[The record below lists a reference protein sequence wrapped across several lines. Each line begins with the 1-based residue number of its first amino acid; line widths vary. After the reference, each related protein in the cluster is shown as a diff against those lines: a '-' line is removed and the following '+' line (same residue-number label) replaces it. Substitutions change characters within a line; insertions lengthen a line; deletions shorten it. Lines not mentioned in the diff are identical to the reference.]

1 MNGLVN
7 YGDDSENEGNNQ
19 ILNYTN
25 EYNNNTVY

>member
-7 YGDDSENEGNNQ
+7 YEDDSENEENNQ
-19 ILNYTN
+19 ILNYIN